1 PTAASSNGRMRHHRR
16 PGRSRGAHR
25 HCLPTPWEHP
35 LFETARARSRTQTCV
50 MRKHG
55 HGWRCDR
62 DMRDSTRASTMRH
75 LHLRK
80 RLTKTLVITPM
91 IIAVPTRLM
100 FVTARDVQNAALHNF
115 GNTPYWT
122 TAQLRTLSSSLS
134 NPLTPLGKIIT
145 VVLDLYALTVV
156 STLAGIFGAFFLRKT
171 DSHHEDETSAGTG
184 S

>member
-1 PTAASSNGRMRHHRR
+1 
-16 PGRSRGAHR
+16 
-25 HCLPTPWEHP
+25 
-35 LFETARARSRTQTCV
+35 

-55 HGWRCDR
+55 HGWRFDR
-62 DMRDSTRASTMRH
+62 DIRDITRASTMRH
-75 LHLRK
+75 LHLRN
-80 RLTKTLVITPM
+80 RLTKTLVITA
-91 IIAVPTRLM
+91 IVIAVASTLM
-100 FVTARDVQNAALHNF
+100 FVTERDVPNTALHNF
-115 GNTPYWT
+115 GNTLYWT
-122 TAQLRTLSSSLS
+122 TAQLTTLSSSLP